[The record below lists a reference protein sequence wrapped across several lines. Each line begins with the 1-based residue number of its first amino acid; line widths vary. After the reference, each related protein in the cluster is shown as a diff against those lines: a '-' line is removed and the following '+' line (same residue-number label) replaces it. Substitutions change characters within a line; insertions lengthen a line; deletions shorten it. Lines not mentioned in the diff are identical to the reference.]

1 MNCLSTYILNDY
13 CRPSHLWNQISKC
26 TGMEAEYIGA
36 HFRANQKDLSLQQTL
51 KFSHS
56 PACHK
61 DVCVYFTSKVSHLR
75 SILQL
80 SSMRFAKVSCS
91 HHWSLSNL
99 GKTGKIR
106 FPWAESWDM
115 KYPDDVALACWRKEK
130 KVWFCQNAGSGEG
143 NFT

>member
-26 TGMEAEYIGA
+26 TGMEAECIGA

-61 DVCVYFTSKVSHLR
+61 ELGVYFTSKVSHLR

-80 SSMRFAKVSCS
+80 SSMHFAKISCS

-115 KYPDDVALACWRKEK
+115 KYPDDVALACCRKEK

>member
-1 MNCLSTYILNDY
+1 
-13 CRPSHLWNQISKC
+13 
-26 TGMEAEYIGA
+26 MEAECIGA

-61 DVCVYFTSKVSHLR
+61 ELGVYSTSKVSHLR
-75 SILQL
+75 SIRQL
-80 SSMRFAKVSCS
+80 SSMRFTKVSCS

-106 FPWAESWDM
+106 FPWAES
-115 KYPDDVALACWRKEK
+115 
-130 KVWFCQNAGSGEG
+130 
-143 NFT
+143 